1 MAIAQVYRAVQ
12 VGVESTSGTGV
23 AANKKLD
30 SFDLT
35 ITGQGESRI
44 YSPIGNKRNTL
55 VVAPGKRWTQA
66 SLEGIPTYT
75 QMSYLLAALLK
86 APTIT
91 TPAGATNT
99 RKHLFDLSASGQDD
113 PKTLTVEQGNGSRA
127 QKFNYG
133 FLNEFGLEFS
143 KSEVGMSGTMMGRAL
158 QDDVVITA
166 SPTAIALQPIA
177 PQEIDV
183 YFADT
188 QVGLD
193 AATKLA
199 GDYSVSFKI
208 SNRFSPL
215 FALDSAQTSFGTIV
229 ELKPDVELSLIL
241 DADDAGYAPLAK
253 LTAGGK
259 QFIRVRAIGPE
270 TEAGQNY
277 MFNLDFCGAIV
288 SYPGTGEQDGAVTVE
303 WAFKAI
309 EDSTWNKDFEIYLQN
324 KLTSL

>member
-12 VGVESTSGTGV
+12 VGVESTAGTGV

-35 ITGQGESRI
+35 ITGQGESQI
-44 YSPIGNKRNTL
+44 YSPVGNKRNT
-55 VVAPGKRWTQA
+55 VVIPPGKRWTQA
-66 SLEGIPTYT
+66 SLEGVPTYT
-75 QMSYLLAALLK
+75 QMGYLLAALLK

-99 RKHLFDLSASGQDD
+99 RKWLFNLSASGQDD
-113 PKTLTVEQGNGSRA
+113 PKTLTIEQGNSTRA
-127 QKFNYG
+127 QKFTYG
-133 FLNEFGLEFS
+133 HLNEFGLEFS
-143 KSEVGMSGTMMGRAL
+143 KSEVGMSGTIMGRAL
-158 QDDVVITA
+158 QDSVAITG

-188 QVGLD
+188 QAGLD
-193 AATKLA
+193 GATKLA

-208 SNRFSPL
+208 SNRFSQL

-229 ELKPDVELSLIL
+229 ELKPEVELSLVL

-259 QFIRVRAIGPE
+259 QFIRVKATGPQ
-270 TEAGQNY
+270 TEVGQTY
-277 MFNLDFCGAIV
+277 LFNLDFCGAV
-288 SYPGTGEQDGAVTVE
+288 MSYPGTGEQDGAVTVE
-303 WAFKAI
+303 WTFKAI
-309 EDSTWNKDFEIYLQN
+309 EDATWGKDFEIYLHN
-324 KLTSL
+324 LLTSL